1 MPAWQLPARYRSCLL
16 AIGLTAL
23 TGAPVRRACPLP
35 GQEPLSTWMLAT
47 LGIFNVLP
55 MIFLVIG
62 LWTARACFKRFAR
75 GVLRRLRHSGP
86 AQFSIWAA
94 LSAATALVGHALL
107 TLALSTFSAGALLH
121 CVFGPL
127 ADADVRGDAV
137 GDGGDDQPR
146 PVIGGRK
153 RSVRMTK
160 FIHRRH
166 GQAQTAAIPLRVRED
181 LHGGQVDFVRAY
193 LRDGTLG
200 LHRPMPADAH
210 HDAER
215 DAHGEQRRPAVA
227 HEAAARPPRAG
238 CP

>member
-1 MPAWQLPARYRSCLL
+1 MSTIHSPSSPPDHKPELARIRKLSLILGYACLAIACAIPLMPLL
-16 AIGLTAL
+16 AIGLAAL
-23 TGAPVRRACPLP
+23 TGAPVPSRLPLP
-35 GQEPLSTWMLAT
+35 SQEPLSAWMLAT
-47 LGIFNVLP
+47 LGILNVLP

-86 AQFSIWAA
+86 AQVFHLGRIVS
-94 LSAATALVGHALL
+94 GHRPGRSRPAH
-107 TLALSTFSAGALLH
+107 AGAFPTFSAGALLH

-166 GQAQTAAIPLRVRED
+166 GRRKPQRYLRVRED
-181 LHGGQVDFVRAY
+181 LQRCHGGQGWISCGPIC
-193 LRDGTLG
+193 GT
-200 LHRPMPADAH
+200 AH
-210 HDAER
+210 
-215 DAHGEQRRPAVA
+215 
-227 HEAAARPPRAG
+227 
-238 CP
+238 

>member
-1 MPAWQLPARYRSCLL
+1 MPLL

-23 TGAPVRRACPLP
+23 TGAPVPSRLPLP

-107 TLALSTFSAGALLH
+107 TLALSPHFQQVLFSIASSGHWLTLTFAGMLWVMAAMINH
-121 CVFGPL
+121 GRSL
-127 ADADVRGDAV
+127 AEENEA
-137 GDGGDDQPR
+137 
-146 PVIGGRK
+146 
-153 RSVRMTK
+153 
-160 FIHRRH
+160 
-166 GQAQTAAIPLRVRED
+166 
-181 LHGGQVDFVRAY
+181 FV
-193 LRDGTLG
+193 
-200 LHRPMPADAH
+200 
-210 HDAER
+210 
-215 DAHGEQRRPAVA
+215 
-227 HEAAARPPRAG
+227 
-238 CP
+238 

>member
-1 MPAWQLPARYRSCLL
+1 MPAWQLPARYRSCPCSPS
-16 AIGLTAL
+16 GSRPL
-23 TGAPVRRACPLP
+23 TGALVPSRLPLP

-75 GVLRRLRHSGP
+75 GVRRLRHSGP
-86 AQFSIWAA
+86 AQVFHLGRIVS
-94 LSAATALVGHALL
+94 GHRPGRSRPAH
-107 TLALSTFSAGALLH
+107 AGAFPHFQQVLFH

-166 GQAQTAAIPLRVRED
+166 GQAQNRSDTLRVRED
-181 LHGGQVDFVRAY
+181 LQRCHGGQGWISCGPICGRHT
-193 LRDGTLG
+193 RTS
-200 LHRPMPADAH
+200 PTDA
-210 HDAER
+210 
-215 DAHGEQRRPAVA
+215 G
-227 HEAAARPPRAG
+227 
-238 CP
+238 

>member
-1 MPAWQLPARYRSCLL
+1 MPLL

-23 TGAPVRRACPLP
+23 TGAPVPSRLPLP

-86 AQFSIWAA
+86 AQVFHLGRIVS
-94 LSAATALVGHALL
+94 GHRPGRSRPAH
-107 TLALSTFSAGALLH
+107 AGAFPTFSAGALLH

-181 LHGGQVDFVRAY
+181 LQRCHGGQGWISCGPICGRHT
-193 LRDGTLG
+193 RTS
-200 LHRPMPADAH
+200 PTDA
-210 HDAER
+210 
-215 DAHGEQRRPAVA
+215 G
-227 HEAAARPPRAG
+227 
-238 CP
+238 